1 MVKSPI
7 RRMAACFASLA
18 AAAALV
24 ATVAAPVSAEGVTHL
39 RDFVG
44 TWNSPGSD
52 LTTVK
57 ITKDGGAIKAQIWTN
72 CGDEQCYVGEF
83 DARRY
88 RTTVQDGSRGT
99 VALRG
104 LRTPSFATVTYIMT
118 LRDGNLYLQQMYDFN
133 EGDSRADYY
142 VANTLLRK

>member
-1 MVKSPI
+1 MVNRPA
-7 RRMAACFASLA
+7 RRMATCFASLA

-24 ATVAAPVSAEGVTHL
+24 ATVAAPASAARVTHL
-39 RDFVG
+39 RDFIG

-57 ITKDGGAIKAQIWTN
+57 ITRDGGAIKVKIWAN

-88 RTTVQDGSRGT
+88 RTSVQDGSRGT

-104 LRTPSFATVTYIMT
+104 LRTPSFATVTYVMT
-118 LRDGNLYLQQMYDFN
+118 LRDGDLHLQQMYDFN

-142 VANTLLRK
+142 VANTLLKK